1 MLIIF
6 FKIFKIILTKEFSST
21 LFSFVALS
29 KLTKPNMKKGILLIL
44 LSFSLFT
51 SCNSSKENKKDTYVT
66 DNYTKKEITITM
78 RDGIK
83 LHTTI
88 YSPKDTSKEYPI
100 LMQRTPYSSAPYGN
114 QKMKTKIGP
123 NVHLMKEGN
132 IVVYQDVRGRWM
144 SEGVY
149 DNMRAYI
156 PNKTAEE
163 TDEVSDT
170 YDTIDWLVNNVKNN
184 NGNVGTW
191 GISYPGHYA
200 TVSTIEAH
208 PALKAASPQACI
220 GDFFFDD
227 FHHNGAFLLSYFR
240 AISLFG
246 TYKDTPTDSAW
257 YSFPKMESKDQYQ
270 FFLDKG
276 PLKNLNEY
284 FQYEKLDIKTA
295 ENKDR
300 IDDYF
305 WKEIVEHP
313 NYDSV
318 WQSKGIIQHL
328 DKVPS
333 SVATMIVGGWFDA
346 EDLYGPLETY
356 KAIEKNGKDN
366 YNTLVFG
373 PWDHGKWARSGV
385 ENYVGNYYF
394 GDSISLKFQ
403 SEIETK
409 FFNHFLKGK
418 GDKKSGLPEAY
429 VFDSGKKEWK
439 SYDAWPPKNV
449 VKEDWFFSE
458 NQKLIYQDQKIKSKT
473 KPTKIKFISDLKR
486 PVPYSEDIKT
496 VFTPRKYMT
505 DDQRFAARRPDVLV
519 FETKVLTEDFTLA
532 GDILAKLKVAT
543 TGSAADWIVK
553 VIDVHP
559 DNMEE
564 TNEKLQDHLKMS
576 NYHLM
581 VRSEVLRGRF
591 RNSFEFPE
599 PFTPN
604 KKTDVNIKLQDVFH
618 TFKKGHKLQIQV
630 QSTWFPLI
638 DLNPQTYVDN
648 IYKADEKDFKTQTH
662 TVFTD
667 SSIEFSVLK

>member
-1 MLIIF
+1 
-6 FKIFKIILTKEFSST
+6 
-21 LFSFVALS
+21 
-29 KLTKPNMKKGILLIL
+29 MKKALALLFIVAV
-44 LSFSLFT
+44 SFA
-51 SCNSSKENKKDTYVT
+51 SCKKTTANKTETAEDTYVK
-66 DNYTKKEITITM
+66 DNYNKKEVKITM
-78 RDGIK
+78 RDGVK
-83 LHTTI
+83 LHATI
-88 YSPKDTSKEYPI
+88 YSPKDTSKTYPI
-100 LMQRTPYSSAPYGN
+100 LLQRTPYSCQPYGEN
-114 QKMKTKIGP
+114 KFRKKIGP
-123 NVHLMKEGN
+123 NPVLMKEGN
-132 IVVYQDVRGRWM
+132 IIVYQDVRGRWM

-156 PNKTAEE
+156 PNKTEKQ
-163 TDEVSDT
+163 TDETSDT
-170 YDTIDWLVNNVKNN
+170 YDTIDWLVNNVPNN

-200 TVSTIEAH
+200 TVSAIDAH

-240 AISLFG
+240 AVSLFG
-246 TYKDTPTDSAW
+246 TYKDQPTDSAW
-257 YSFPKMESKDQYQ
+257 YSFPDMKTQDQYQ

-284 FQYEKLDIKTA
+284 FQYDKLDTKVA
-295 ENKDR
+295 ENKER
-300 IDDYF
+300 IDDFF

-333 SVATMIVGGWFDA
+333 TVATMIVGGWFDA

-356 KAIEKNGKDN
+356 KGIEKNQPNN
-366 YNTLVFG
+366 YNTVVFG
-373 PWDHGKWARSGV
+373 PWDHGGWSRNKVA
-385 ENYVGNYYF
+385 NKVGNYYF

-403 SEIETK
+403 KEVETK
-409 FFNHFLKGK
+409 FFNHFLKGDGTK
-418 GDKKSGLPEAY
+418 NSGLPEAY
-429 VFDSGKKEWK
+429 VFDTGKKTWK
-439 SYDAWPPKNV
+439 SYDVWPPENAQKQT
-449 VKEDWFFSE
+449 FFLSDDQE
-458 NQKLIYQDQKIKSKT
+458 LTAEQKGNNKIS
-473 KPTKIKFISDLKR
+473 FISDIKR

-519 FETKVLTEDFTLA
+519 FETDVLTEDFTLA
-532 GDILAKLKVAT
+532 GDILAKLQVAT

-559 DNMEE
+559 HDLKNDNKEMQ
-564 TNEKLQDHLKMS
+564 THLKLS

-581 VRSEVLRGRF
+581 VRSEVMRGRF
-591 RNSFEFPE
+591 RNSFSNPE

-604 KKTDVNIKLQDVFH
+604 QKTAVNIKLQDVFH
-618 TFKKGHKLQIQV
+618 TFKKGHKVQIQV

-662 TVFTD
+662 SVFTD
-667 SSIEFSVLK
+667 SSIEFTVLK

>member
-1 MLIIF
+1 
-6 FKIFKIILTKEFSST
+6 
-21 LFSFVALS
+21 
-29 KLTKPNMKKGILLIL
+29 MKKFILLTV
-44 LSFSLFT
+44 LSFFLYT
-51 SCNSSKENKKDTYVT
+51 SCNSLEENKQDTYVA
-66 DNYTKKEITITM
+66 DNYTKQEVTIAM
-78 RDGIK
+78 RDGTR

-100 LMQRTPYSSAPYGN
+100 LMQRTPYSSAPYGAE
-114 QKMKTKIGP
+114 KMKTKIGP
-123 NVHLMKEGN
+123 NIHLMKEGN

-156 PNKTAEE
+156 PNKTAKQA
-163 TDEVSDT
+163 DEVSDT
-170 YDTIDWLVNNVKNN
+170 YDTIDWLINNVKNN

-200 TVSTIEAH
+200 TVSVIEAH

-284 FQYEKLDIKTA
+284 FQYEKLDVKTA

-300 IDDYF
+300 VDDYF
-305 WKEIVEHP
+305 WKEIIEHP

-373 PWDHGKWARSGV
+373 PWDHGKWARAGV

-409 FFNHFLKGK
+409 FFNHFLKGN
-418 GDKKSGLPEAY
+418 GDKNSGLPEAY

-439 SYDAWPPKNV
+439 SYDAWPPENV
-449 VKEDWFFSE
+449 VKENWFL
-458 NQKLIYQDQKIKSKT
+458 NRDQGLAQQHDGKLT
-473 KPTKIKFISDLKR
+473 REIKFTSDLKH

-519 FETKVLTEDFTLA
+519 FETEVLTEDFTLA

-559 DNMEE
+559 DNLEE
-564 TNEKLQDHLKMS
+564 TNDKLQDHLKMS

-591 RNSFEFPE
+591 RNSFEHPE
-599 PFTPN
+599 PFIPN

-618 TFKKGHKLQIQV
+618 TFKKGHKMQIQV

-648 IYKADEKDFKTQTH
+648 IYKADEKDFKNQTH

>member
-1 MLIIF
+1 MKTLLKLVLVASF
-6 FKIFKIILTKEFSST
+6 IL
-21 LFSFVALS
+21 
-29 KLTKPNMKKGILLIL
+29 
-44 LSFSLFT
+44 
-51 SCNSSKENKKDTYVT
+51 SCNTPKSDEGEKKQAKKEDTFVE
-66 DNYTKKEITITM
+66 DNYTKQEVKITM
-78 RDGIK
+78 RDGVK
-83 LHTTI
+83 LHATI
-88 YSPKDTSKEYPI
+88 YSPKDTTKTYPI
-100 LMQRTPYSSAPYGN
+100 LLQRTPYSCAPYG
-114 QKMKTKIGP
+114 KDKFRKRIGP
-123 NVHLMKEGN
+123 NPNLMREGN
-132 IVVYQDVRGRWM
+132 IIVYEDVRGRWM

-156 PNKTAEE
+156 PNKKEKESDE
-163 TDEVSDT
+163 TTDT
-170 YDTIDWLVNNVKNN
+170 YDTIDWLVKNVKNN
-184 NGNVGTW
+184 NGKVGTW

-200 TVSTIEAH
+200 TVSTVDAH

-227 FHHNGAFLLSYFR
+227 FRHNGAFLLSYFR

-246 TYKDTPTDSAW
+246 TYKDQPTDTAW
-257 YSFPKMESKDQYQ
+257 YSFPDMKTQDQYQ

-284 FQYEKLDIKTA
+284 FQYDRLDTKTA
-295 ENKDR
+295 TTNKNR
-300 IDDYF
+300 IDDFF

-328 DKVPS
+328 NKVPS
-333 SVATMIVGGWFDA
+333 TVATMIVGGWFDA

-356 KAIEKNGKDN
+356 KGIEKNQPNN
-366 YNTLVFG
+366 YNTMVFG
-373 PWDHGKWARSGV
+373 PWDHGGWSRNRVQNK
-385 ENYVGNYYF
+385 VGNYYF
-394 GDSISLKFQ
+394 GDSISLNFQ
-403 SEIETK
+403 KNIETK
-409 FFNHFLKGK
+409 FFNHFLKGDGSK
-418 GDKKSGLPEAY
+418 NTGLPEAY
-429 VFDSGKKEWK
+429 VFDTGKKEWK
-439 SYDAWPPKNV
+439 SYDTWPPKNV
-449 VKEDWFFSE
+449 QKESFYLGE
-458 NQKLIYQDQKIKSKT
+458 NQELKSTKSGSAKIQ
-473 KPTKIKFISDLKR
+473 FVSDVKR

-519 FETKVLTEDFTLA
+519 FETDVLTEDFTLA

-543 TGSAADWIVK
+543 TGTAADWVVKIV
-553 VIDVHP
+553 DVHP
-559 DNMEE
+559 ADLKNDNKQM
-564 TNEKLQDHLKMS
+564 QSHLKLS
-576 NYHLM
+576 NYHMM
-581 VRSEVLRGRF
+581 VRSEVIRGRF
-591 RNSFEFPE
+591 RNSFSNPE

-604 KKTDVNIKLQDVFH
+604 KKTDVNLRLQDVFH

-648 IYKADEKDFKTQTH
+648 IFKADEKDFKTQTH